1 MGCRESDDPFTKPG
15 QDLLAIHS
23 ELSYRGGR
31 ISASLSGC
39 PQRVRRIRGWYNSHV
54 ARVLM
59 VSSEA
64 APLAKTGGLA
74 DVLGALP
81 SALRGC
87 GDEVAVLI
95 PRYGSVDLSNSR
107 RVYDHLPIHLDLTR
121 FDAAVYQ
128 AAGEFPLYLLDCPP
142 LFDRPGFY
150 GEDGEDYPDNHLR
163 FAAFARAAL
172 AVARFLF
179 RTDILHCHDWQSGL
193 VPAYLRSTFATDPT
207 FLGTKV
213 LFTIHNLGYQGL
225 FPKTVLPELALDAKL
240 YRPDGLEF
248 FDKVSFIKSG
258 ISFAD
263 AVSTVSPTYAREI
276 QTPEYGFGLDGALRA
291 HGSVLS
297 GILNGV
303 DYREWS
309 PDVDP
314 FLPAN
319 YSREDLSGKAVCK
332 RRLLEEFGLPPEA
345 MDRPL
350 IGIVSRFTRQKGTDL
365 IVDIAGQIAA
375 EDIYLVALGTGE
387 PEYEQFFRDMA
398 AAHPGRIAARVEF
411 DNRVAHLIEAG
422 SDIFLMPSHYEPC
435 GLNQI
440 YSLRYGTPP
449 VVRATGGLDDTIDEE
464 TGFKFREYS
473 GPALA
478 GAIQAAVQAFSDRD
492 AWRRM
497 MLRGMEKDFSWKR
510 SAEDYS
516 ALYRKL
522 LNR

>member
-1 MGCRESDDPFTKPG
+1 MGCRERNDPFTKLG
-15 QDLLAIHS
+15 QDLLAIHPP
-23 ELSYRGGR
+23 LCYRAGNRAPAGT
-31 ISASLSGC
+31 I
-39 PQRVRRIRGWYNSHV
+39 PNV

-81 SALRGC
+81 SALRSC

-95 PRYGSVDLSNSR
+95 PRYGSIDLTGAR
-107 RVYDHLPIHLDLTR
+107 RVYDHLSIHLGLAR
-121 FDAAVYQ
+121 FDAAIYQ
-128 AAGEFPLYLLDCPP
+128 AAEEFPLFLLDCPT
-142 LFDRPGFY
+142 LYDRPGFY
-150 GEDGEDYPDNHLR
+150 GEAGTDYPDNHIR
-163 FAAFARAAL
+163 FAVFSRAAL
-172 AVARFLF
+172 SVARFLF
-179 RTDILHCHDWQSGL
+179 RTEIFHCHDWQSGL
-193 VPAYLRSTFATDPT
+193 VPAYLRSTFAGDPT
-207 FLGTKV
+207 FMGTKV

-225 FPKTVLPELALDAKL
+225 FPKALLEELALDPKL

-248 FDKVSFIKSG
+248 FGQISFIKSG

-263 AVSTVSPTYAREI
+263 AISTVSPTYAREI

-291 HGSVLS
+291 RADVLS

-314 FLPAN
+314 SIPAPF
-319 YSREDLSGKAVCK
+319 SPEDLSGKSVCK
-332 RRLLEEFGLPPEA
+332 RRLLEVFGLPAKA

-365 IVDIAGQIAA
+365 IAEVAGQIVA
-375 EDIYLVALGTGE
+375 EDVYLVALGTGD
-387 PEYEQFFRDMA
+387 PEYEQFFLDMA
-398 AAHPGRIAARVEF
+398 ATHPGRIAVRIGF
-411 DNRVAHLIEAG
+411 DNQAAHLVEAG
-422 SDIFLMPSHYEPC
+422 ADLFLMPSHYEPC

-464 TGFKFREYS
+464 TGFKFAEYS
-473 GPALA
+473 GQALM
-478 GAIQAAVQAFSDRD
+478 AALRAALQAFQDRD
-492 AWRRM
+492 GWRQR
-497 MLRGMEKDFSWKR
+497 MLRGMVRDFSWKR
-510 SAEDYS
+510 SAEAYS
-516 ALYRKL
+516 ALYQRL
-522 LNR
+522 LGR